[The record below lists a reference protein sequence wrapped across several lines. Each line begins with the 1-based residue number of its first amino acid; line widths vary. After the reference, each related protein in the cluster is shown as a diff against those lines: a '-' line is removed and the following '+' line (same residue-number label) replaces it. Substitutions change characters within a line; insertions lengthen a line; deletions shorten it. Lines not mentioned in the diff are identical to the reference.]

1 MAGGGEG
8 NSLEF
13 TPTWVVAA
21 ICTVIVGISL
31 AVERL
36 LHYTGKKLKKS
47 GQKPL
52 FEALQKIKEELM
64 LLGFISLL
72 LTVFQ
77 SRIVKICVNESLM
90 EHLLP
95 CSLSDKKKASYPKPL
110 KGTSHIRH
118 LLAGEATTMGY
129 CASKNKVPLL
139 SLEAL
144 HHLHI
149 FIFVLA
155 VVHVTFSV
163 LTVVFGVTKIRQWK
177 QWEESIAKDNFDASQ
192 GKGEVFTVRFILHNY
207 GFMKGERKLGGLV
220 LKHKVTQVKDND
232 FIRNRFLG
240 IGKRSTIRGWLHS
253 FFKQFYGS
261 VTKSDYV
268 ALRLGFITTH
278 CKANPKFNFHKY
290 MIRALEDDFKK
301 VVGIRQKENC
311 GPEDQRTLWFRPK
324 LNFYWYLWVFVVLFL
339 FMNVNGLE
347 LYFWLSLIPFFLL
360 LAVGTKL
367 EHIIIQLA
375 HEVAEK
381 HVAIEGELVV
391 HPSDDHFWFQRP
403 KIVLFFIHFILF
415 QNAFEFAFFFWVW
428 AQYGFDSCIMGK
440 VSYIIP
446 RLIIGVFIQVLCSYS
461 TLPLYAL
468 VTQMGTHF
476 KKSIF
481 EEHIQAKVVGWAQHA
496 KCRSRFSRRIRYVTY
511 PCLSQTLSRVR
522 NPRKGANQTNV
533 KRVAQTNNQRFT
545 WIKKTRT
552 FTNIYTQCLSINS
565 QVSICSHP
573 LSVCVFTV
581 FALKSIQT
589 CLFCALDVSVCCEC
603 LYSEAMTKSSGP

>member
-1 MAGGGEG
+1 MAGGEAEG
-8 NSLEF
+8 TSLEF

-21 ICTVIVGISL
+21 VCTVIVGISL

-36 LHYTGKKLKKS
+36 LHYAGKKLKEK

-77 SRIVKICVNESLM
+77 SRIVEICVNESLM
-90 EHLLP
+90 KHLLP
-95 CSLSDKKKASYPKPL
+95 CSLRYKKDTLEGA
-110 KGTSHIRH
+110 SHIRH
-118 LLAGEATTMGY
+118 LLAEEAPAVGY

-163 LTVVFGVTKIRQWK
+163 LTVVFGVAKIQEWK
-177 QWEESIAKDNFDASQ
+177 LWEESVTKDDFDHSQ
-192 GKGEVFTVRFILHNY
+192 
-207 GFMKGERKLGGLV
+207 V
-220 LKHKVTQVKDND
+220 LKRKVTHVRDHD
-232 FIRNRFLG
+232 FIRSRFVG
-240 IGKRSTIRGWLHS
+240 IGKRSAIRGWLRS

-278 CKANPKFNFHKY
+278 CRSNPKFNFHKY

-301 VVGIRQKENC
+301 VVGIS
-311 GPEDQRTLWFRPK
+311 
-324 LNFYWYLWVFVVLFL
+324 WYLWVFVVMFL
-339 FMNVNGLE
+339 LLNINGLHV
-347 LYFWLSLIPFFLL
+347 YFWIAFLPLFLL

-375 HEVAEK
+375 QDVAEK
-381 HVAIEGELVV
+381 HEAIEGELVV
-391 HPSDDHFWFQRP
+391 QPSDDHFWFQRP

-415 QNAFEFAFFFWVW
+415 QNAFEIAFFFWIWV
-428 AQYGFDSCIMGK
+428 QYGFDSCIMGQ
-440 VSYIIP
+440 VAYIIP

-481 EEHIQAKVVGWAQHA
+481 DEHIQAKVVGWALHA
-496 KCRSRFSRRIRYVTY
+496 KKKMAHKSGTPGQDGTSASTATSAF
-511 PCLSQTLSRVR
+511 
-522 NPRKGANQTNV
+522 KGIQLDKINQ
-533 KRVAQTNNQRFT
+533 NQE
-545 WIKKTRT
+545 
-552 FTNIYTQCLSINS
+552 
-565 QVSICSHP
+565 P
-573 LSVCVFTV
+573 
-581 FALKSIQT
+581 
-589 CLFCALDVSVCCEC
+589 
-603 LYSEAMTKSSGP
+603 

>member
-1 MAGGGEG
+1 MAGGEAEG
-8 NSLEF
+8 TSLEF

-21 ICTVIVGISL
+21 VCTVIVGISL

-36 LHYTGKKLKKS
+36 LHYAGKKLKEK

-90 EHLLP
+90 KHLLP
-95 CSLSDKKKASYPKPL
+95 CSLSYKKDTLEGA
-110 KGTSHIRH
+110 SHIRH
-118 LLAGEATTMGY
+118 LLAEEAPAVGY

-163 LTVVFGVTKIRQWK
+163 LTVVFGVAKIQEWK
-177 QWEESIAKDNFDASQ
+177 LWEESVTKDDFDHSQ
-192 GKGEVFTVRFILHNY
+192 
-207 GFMKGERKLGGLV
+207 V
-220 LKHKVTQVKDND
+220 LKRKVTHVRDHD
-232 FIRNRFLG
+232 FIRSRFVG
-240 IGKRSTIRGWLHS
+240 IGKRSAIRGWLRS

-278 CKANPKFNFHKY
+278 CRSNPKFNFHKY

-301 VVGIRQKENC
+301 KDHFMGSFVSIIIYLCSNC
-311 GPEDQRTLWFRPK
+311 CS
-324 LNFYWYLWVFVVLFL
+324 WYLWVFVVMFLLLNINGMQPHFILFSISQ
-339 FMNVNGLE
+339 
-347 LYFWLSLIPFFLL
+347 SLKRLALL

-375 HEVAEK
+375 QDVAEK
-381 HVAIEGELVV
+381 HEAIEGELVV
-391 HPSDDHFWFQRP
+391 QPSDDHFWFQRP

-415 QNAFEFAFFFWVW
+415 QNAFEIAFFFWIWV
-428 AQYGFDSCIMGK
+428 QYGFDSCIMGQ
-440 VSYIIP
+440 VAYIIP

-481 EEHIQAKVVGWAQHA
+481 DEHIQAKVVGWALHA
-496 KCRSRFSRRIRYVTY
+496 KKKMAHKSGTNDPGQDGPSASTATSAF
-511 PCLSQTLSRVR
+511 
-522 NPRKGANQTNV
+522 KGIQLDKINQ
-533 KRVAQTNNQRFT
+533 NQ
-545 WIKKTRT
+545 K
-552 FTNIYTQCLSINS
+552 
-565 QVSICSHP
+565 P
-573 LSVCVFTV
+573 
-581 FALKSIQT
+581 
-589 CLFCALDVSVCCEC
+589 
-603 LYSEAMTKSSGP
+603 